1 MDRTAKH
8 RENMQEIKGK
18 LLVAYE
24 YLNKSNDQ
32 QNAGKVKQ
40 LAEKLIK
47 DEVTIA
53 FCGHFSAGKSKMIN
67 RLVGENLLPSSP
79 VPTSANLVKIRRGE
93 AYAKVVFKKGK
104 SRLYRAP
111 YDYEMVKKYCKDG
124 DQIQEIEISHAD
136 LQLPRQVVIMDTPGI
151 DSAEDAHRI
160 ATESAI
166 HLADI
171 IFYVMDYNHVQ
182 SELNFRFTRELAE
195 AGKEIYLVIN
205 QVDKHSEQELSF
217 ADFKKSVIES
227 FALWGVKPVRV
238 FYTSLKEET
247 HEQNQFMELQEFLAK
262 RLKEK
267 DAILRQSIVHSLQT
281 ISKDHIELIKKTK
294 AQVLQPFQDILAE
307 LSAVERGNLVEN
319 YNHLCAEKNA
329 LVDINKK
336 AEDEFFSAVRK
347 ILDNAYLMPFQT
359 RELAKFYFASCQ
371 VGFKVGLFFR
381 KHKTQRVRQERLHT
395 FYQAILEKTKSQVE
409 WPLKDFLLR
418 FLKEKRIEDK
428 NLLAKVSGFEVDFSS
443 EVVTDAVKT
452 GARLSDT
459 SVINYTENVADEIK
473 HSAEISL
480 NSLKYEILKVL
491 QNKNADRQVELA
503 KKQEGL
509 ERYITALDQVKKYE
523 AAERLVQAKFEAL
536 PVAAEHILEDY
547 LFNFAEDEAEIIEG
561 ETLQPEQI
569 TVEKNTLKKKT
580 HREKELVTI
589 EPLDRM
595 KDTAGKLRKT
605 ADLVRNVPGFKK
617 TVNELEQKATR
628 LEHKGFT
635 VAMFG
640 AFSAGKSSFAN
651 ALIGARV
658 LPASPNPTT
667 AAINRIKPIDMSHS
681 HGMVVVKLKTEH
693 VMLEDVNR
701 ALKLFDFQVNS
712 LAEVK
717 TVVKKIDAQSRPDTV
732 EKTNYIFLQAFI
744 RGYTAFYKRLGT
756 VLETT
761 ITEFSDYVAE
771 EEKSCFVEWIDLYYD
786 CSLTRKGITLVDT
799 PGADSINSRHTNVAF
814 EFIRNADAILF
825 VTYYNHAFSRAD
837 REFLIQLGRVKDSFQ
852 LDKMFFIIN
861 AVDLAENEEEKE
873 SVVSYVCE
881 QLIKYGIRKPHVYP
895 LSSLYALQGKQEGK
909 VRAGSGLPA
918 FEESFNH
925 FITNDLADL
934 ATAAS
939 ENELKRIYHLLEKLI
954 MSTKEIAAVKKK
966 KQAGIESEKARIYS
980 ILAQETTENL
990 KHRINQETKELVYY
1004 TQQRVFFRF
1013 NEFFKEAF
1021 NPVDL
1026 CDDGRNLKKALEN
1039 ALAELLEKIG
1049 FDFAQEMR
1057 ATTVR
1062 MDRFAEKIIAEQQI
1076 VLAEMVQKINPYIV
1090 FSSFESKAKTTIQF
1104 EEPFK
1109 DVQWG
1114 LFLEAMTYFKNPKAF
1129 FEKQENKLM
1138 CDAICR
1144 VLETEADIY
1153 LKKEQD
1159 RIQVLYRTAM
1169 NDAFGEMTLQMMEQI
1184 NDFYLS
1190 LLAAM
1195 GGEVSAEHLI
1205 KMQQCLAKFI

>member
-1 MDRTAKH
+1 
-8 RENMQEIKGK
+8 
-18 LLVAYE
+18 
-24 YLNKSNDQ
+24 
-32 QNAGKVKQ
+32 
-40 LAEKLIK
+40 
-47 DEVTIA
+47 
-53 FCGHFSAGKSKMIN
+53 
-67 RLVGENLLPSSP
+67 
-79 VPTSANLVKIRRGE
+79 
-93 AYAKVVFKKGK
+93 
-104 SRLYRAP
+104 RAP

-227 FALWGVKPVRV
+227 FALWGVKSVRV

-247 HEQNQFMELQEFLAK
+247 HEQNQFMELQKFLAK

-267 DAILRQSIVHSLQT
+267 DGLLRQSIVHSLQK
-281 ISKDHIELIKKTK
+281 ISKDHIELIKKTNV
-294 AQVLQPFQDILAE
+294 QVLQPFQDILAE

-319 YNHLCAEKNA
+319 YNHLCVEKNA

-359 RELAKFYFASCQ
+359 RELAKFYLASCQ
-371 VGFKVGLFFR
+371 SGFKVGLFFR
-381 KHKTQRVRQERLHT
+381 KHKTQKVRQERLHA

-418 FLKEKRIEDK
+418 FLKEKRIEEK
-428 NLLAKVSGFEVDFSS
+428 NLLARVSGFEVDFSS
-443 EVVTDAVKT
+443 EVVTNAVKT

-503 KKQEGL
+503 KKQVGL
-509 ERYITALDQVKKYE
+509 ERYITAIDQVKKHE
-523 AAERLVQAKFEAL
+523 AAESFVQAKFEAL
-536 PVAAEHILEDY
+536 PVAAEQILEDHLC
-547 LFNFAEDEAEIIEG
+547 LFNFAEDEVEIIEG

-580 HREKELVTI
+580 HREKKLVTI
-589 EPLDRM
+589 EPSDRM

-605 ADLVRNVPGFKK
+605 ADLIRDLPGFKK

-628 LEHKGFT
+628 LEYKGFT

-658 LPASPNPTT
+658 LPVSPNPTT
-667 AAINRIKPIDMSHS
+667 AAINRIKPIDMAHS
-681 HGMVVVKLKTEH
+681 HGMVVVKLKTEQ

-717 TVVKKIDAQSRPDTV
+717 TVVKRIDAQSRQDTA

-744 RGYTAFYKRLGT
+744 RGYAAFYERLGT

-761 ITEFSDYVAE
+761 LTEFSDYVAK

-799 PGADSINSRHTNVAF
+799 PGADSINSRHTSVAF

-852 LDKMFFIIN
+852 LDKMFFMIN
-861 AVDLAENEEEKE
+861 AIDLAENEEEKE

-881 QLIKYGIRKPHVYP
+881 QLIKYGIRKPQVYP

-918 FEESFNH
+918 FEESFYH

-954 MSTKEIAAVKKK
+954 MSTKEIAAVKKQ
-966 KQAGIESEKARIYS
+966 KQASVESEKVRIYA
-980 ILAQETTENL
+980 ILAQETVGNL
-990 KHRINQETKELVYY
+990 KQRINQETKELVYY
-1004 TQQRVFFRF
+1004 TKQRVFLRF

-1049 FDFAQEMR
+1049 FDFSQEMR

-1062 MDRFAEKIIAEQQI
+1062 MDRFAEKIIAEQQM
-1076 VLAEMVQKINPYIV
+1076 VLVEMIQKINPDIV
-1090 FSSFESKAKTTIQF
+1090 FSSFESEDKTTIQF
-1104 EEPFK
+1104 EEAFK
-1109 DVQWG
+1109 DVQRG
-1114 LFLEAMTYFKNPKAF
+1114 LFVEAMTYFKNPKAF
-1129 FEKQENKLM
+1129 FEKQENKVM
-1138 CDAICR
+1138 CDTIYR
-1144 VLETEADIY
+1144 VLDTEADIY

-1169 NDAFGEMTLQMMEQI
+1169 NDAFGKMTLQMMEQI

-1190 LLAAM
+1190 LIAAM
-1195 GGEVSAEHLI
+1195 DGDISAEHLI
-1205 KMQQCLAKFI
+1205 KMQRCLEKFI